1 MLWWQWVVLIIK
13 VSSIWSDWTLPVL
26 ARECLVLSLTFWTFQ
41 DKINYLT
48 IVDYLYSWSPF
59 PKQFHIQTINLRKSQ
74 SCTTTFWNR
83 KHEAVLSDFRPLYW
97 NKVGCFSCYY
107 LNVTNVTAH
116 FELFQL
122 PPDAAGMTSQ
132 QRTALQASCWTL
144 ISLKCSYVCVCA
156 RAHVHMCMNY
166 ISLCVWERVVW
177 NCSTSLSKFIHFCRT
192 NKAGL
197 MYKLC
202 ASSYV
207 GALALCQTTSNLEFA
222 VSLCNTSVWDVHYT
236 DCILSCNSTQ
246 ATGYPH
252 SGNILLYVSV
262 VEHWIH
268 D

>member
-144 ISLKCSYVCVCA
+144 ISLKCSYVCVCTCTCTC
-156 RAHVHMCMNY
+156 VWTTY
-166 ISLCVWERVVW
+166 LCVRESCVELFYFLVQVYPL
-177 NCSTSLSKFIHFCRT
+177 LSHKQSWINVQT
-192 NKAGL
+192 
-197 MYKLC
+197 LC
-202 ASSYV
+202 II
-207 GALALCQTTSNLEFA
+207 LC
-222 VSLCNTSVWDVHYT
+222 
-236 DCILSCNSTQ
+236 
-246 ATGYPH
+246 
-252 SGNILLYVSV
+252 
-262 VEHWIH
+262 
-268 D
+268 

>member
-13 VSSIWSDWTLPVL
+13 VSSVWSDWTLPVL

-74 SCTTTFWNR
+74 SCTATFWNR
-83 KHEAVLSDFRPLYW
+83 KHEAVLSDFRPLYF

-107 LNVTNVTAH
+107 LNVTAH

-144 ISLKCSYVCVCA
+144 LWLVWSVVVCVC
-156 RAHVHMCMNY
+156 VCVCVCMCVCVCVCMCTCVWTTY
-166 ISLCVWERVVW
+166 LCVRERESCMELFYFLVQVYPLLLHKESW
-177 NCSTSLSKFIHFCRT
+177 INVQT
-192 NKAGL
+192 
-197 MYKLC
+197 LC
-202 ASSYV
+202 II
-207 GALALCQTTSNLEFA
+207 LC
-222 VSLCNTSVWDVHYT
+222 
-236 DCILSCNSTQ
+236 
-246 ATGYPH
+246 
-252 SGNILLYVSV
+252 
-262 VEHWIH
+262 
-268 D
+268 